1 HGEEIVRAGGS
12 LLVIEGMRQGLSP
25 EEACR
30 KVAQRVLMQLKH
42 RGKDPSKYQA
52 CFLALDKQGHYGACS
67 MQPGFTY
74 AVQDTAQGNRLLT
87 APYVWSKP

>member
-1 HGEEIVRAGGS
+1 MAKRSYGQGKPAGHRRDASG
-12 LLVIEGMRQGLSP
+12 IIP

-30 KVAQRVLMQLKH
+30 KAAQRVLMQLKY

-52 CFLALDKQGHYGACS
+52 CFLALDKQGQYGACS

-74 AVQDTAQGNRLLT
+74 AVQDMSQGNRLLA